1 MPPAVIA
8 GGIAAVGTIGG
19 ALISSHSQ
27 NSAIDSANASQQ
39 AATQAQLELGHESLD
54 LQKQLA
60 QQSMGLN
67 QSLYNSNYDLLSPF
81 VSRGNVAGGAINALL
96 GLPNAPNMRSPLE
109 TASGGLTPLPGSQPA
124 PTGGTTTPA
133 PAQNALSLSQIMAMQ
148 NDGIPGN
155 YQANLSQYYAANP
168 PTAAQIAAMRNDG
181 IPGNYAAA
189 SGTAPQRSGSLLTMN
204 PLSGIGLAA
213 NLLGR

>member
-81 VSRGNVAGGAINALL
+81 VSRGKCRREERSTRCSACPTLPTCARHWKPRRAGLRRFPDRNRHRPEARHSRASPERAQPVADHGNAE
-96 GLPNAPNMRSPLE
+96 RRH
-109 TASGGLTPLPGSQPA
+109 SGQLPGEPQSVLRGQPA
-124 PTGGTTTPA
+124 HLCLRSRRCRMTAFPETTPPLRA
-133 PAQNALSLSQIMAMQ
+133 RL
-148 NDGIPGN
+148 
-155 YQANLSQYYAANP
+155 
-168 PTAAQIAAMRNDG
+168 RNG
-181 IPGNYAAA
+181 AEAF
-189 SGTAPQRSGSLLTMN
+189 SR
-204 PLSGIGLAA
+204 
-213 NLLGR
+213 

>member
-1 MPPAVIA
+1 MPPAIIA

-27 NSAIDSANASQQ
+27 NQAIDSANASQQ

-124 PTGGTTTPA
+124 TGGTTTPA

-148 NDGIPGN
+148 HDGIPGN
-155 YQANLSQYYAANP
+155 YQAALQQYYAANP
-168 PTAAQIAAMRNDG
+168 QSSSQVAAMQNDG

-189 SGTAPQRSGSLLTMN
+189 TGTAPQRSGGLLSIN
-204 PLSGIGLAA
+204 PLSGVGLAA